1 MSAAD
6 KRLALEQLHKGATLH
21 RSGQLGQAQS
31 HYQRA
36 AKLDPQNAD
45 AWHLLGVA
53 ALQTGNPALAAKHLR
68 TCVKVRPAFAEAYNN
83 LGVALR
89 QCGKHADAI
98 AAFRQAL
105 AVRVTYI
112 DAMFNLGIAF
122 EAAKQPDE
130 ADRCYRQVLAWR
142 ADHAD
147 AATNLGNLLR
157 RHARLSEALPFSELA
172 QRVAP
177 DRAQTNGNLA
187 LLLSDLGRQ
196 SDAVRFA
203 RAAVAQEPDQALW
216 WKTLGV
222 AQRLLHDID
231 NAIPSLRRAFEL
243 DRDDPATAL
252 ELALALNEG
261 GATDAARQ
269 LFAATKPPPGFGERV
284 RWLRALTL
292 PTIYRD
298 DAEIDVARERFGA
311 GLGELIEGLKL
322 DSRARIAEA
331 VHAASSVAPF
341 HLHYQPRDNTGLQ
354 CRFGDLVARV
364 MAAAAPDL
372 AQPCDWQ
379 PRARGGRVRVG
390 IVASHL
396 MRHTVSRYFTRL
408 IEGLDRERFDV
419 RIWHGGGE
427 DDNTHRIAANVSAFA
442 HTQADAL
449 TLAHAV
455 RQARLDILVYPE
467 IGMDPR
473 HQALAALRLAPVQCA
488 LYGHPATSGA
498 PNIDSFFSGAELEP
512 AGADTHY
519 REKLIRLPG
528 LGTQPLAPPPPGDGA
543 WFDALVEGKPL
554 ILCLQNFIK
563 LIPAFDVTLARI
575 AAETGARLG
584 FFTRNPPLM
593 RVFRARIEAA
603 FAARRLDPAKHL
615 VFLPVQTH
623 ANYLAGIARAP
634 LVLDSP
640 WFSGGGTSLDAFSV
654 GTPVLAWEG
663 TMARGR
669 QTSAM
674 LRMLGI
680 EELIA
685 QDEDDY
691 VAKAVALCADAR
703 ARADLRH
710 RIAQRQSVMFD
721 DAAPVTAF
729 AQFLLSCA
737 KPSSPRPVA
746 G

>member
-1 MSAAD
+1 MSADD
-6 KRLALEQLHKGATLH
+6 KRLALEQLHKGAALH
-21 RSGQLGQAQS
+21 RAGQIGLAQS

-36 AKLDPQNAD
+36 AKLDPANAD

-53 ALQTGNPALAAKHLR
+53 ALQSGSPALAAKHLR
-68 TCVKVRPAFAEAYNN
+68 TCVSVRPAFAEAHNN

-89 QCGKHADAI
+89 QAGKHAEAI
-98 AAFRQAL
+98 AAFQQAL
-105 AVRVTYI
+105 AVRGGYI

-122 EAAKQPDE
+122 EAAEKPAE

-157 RHARLSEALPFSELA
+157 RHGRLNDALPFAELA

-187 LLLSDLGRQ
+187 LVLSDLGRQ

-203 RAAVAQEPDQALW
+203 RAAVAHEPEQVLW

-231 NAIPSLRRAFEL
+231 NAITSLRRALEL
-243 DRDDPATAL
+243 DNGDAATAL

-261 GATDAARQ
+261 GEADASRQ
-269 LFAATKPPPGFGERV
+269 LFATTKPPSGFGERV

-292 PTIYRD
+292 PAIYRD
-298 DAEIDVARERFGA
+298 DTEIDAARERFGA
-311 GLGELIEGLKL
+311 GLDELRHGLKL
-322 DSRARIAEA
+322 DSPAAIRET
-331 VHAASSVAPF
+331 VHAAASVAPF
-341 HLHYQPRDNTGLQ
+341 HLHYQPRDNTALQ
-354 CRFGDLVARV
+354 NRFGDLVSQV
-364 MAAAAPDL
+364 MSAAAPEL
-372 AQPCDWQ
+372 AAPCDWL
-379 PRARGGRVRVG
+379 PRAHDTRVRVG

-396 MRHTVSRYFTRL
+396 MQHTVSRYFTRL

-419 RIWHGGGE
+419 HIWHGGGE
-427 DDNTHRIAANVSAFA
+427 DDNTRRIAAGVSGFVQ
-442 HTQADAL
+442 TQADAL
-449 TLAHAV
+449 TLARVV
-455 RQARLDILVYPE
+455 REARLDVLLYPE
-467 IGMDPR
+467 IGMDPK
-473 HQALAALRLAPVQCA
+473 HQALAGLRLAPVQCV

-498 PNIDSFFSGAELEP
+498 PNIDYFFSGAELEP
-512 AGADTHY
+512 PDADAHY
-519 REKLIRLPG
+519 REKLVHLPG
-528 LGTQPLAPPPPGDGA
+528 LGTQPLPPPAPGDGA
-543 WFDALVEGKPL
+543 WFDAQAEGAPL

-563 LIPAFDVTLARI
+563 LIPSYDATLARI
-575 AAETGARLG
+575 AAETGARIG

-603 FAARRLDPAKHL
+603 FSARKLDPARHL

-640 WFSGGGTSLDAFSV
+640 WFSGGGTSLDAFRV

-674 LRMLGI
+674 LRMLEIG
-680 EELIA
+680 ELIA
-685 QDEDDY
+685 TDEDDY
-691 VAKAVALCADAR
+691 VAKAVALIGDSARRDA
-703 ARADLRH
+703 LRET
-710 RIAQRQSVMFD
+710 ILARQSRLFED
-721 DAAPVTAF
+721 DSAVRAF
-729 AQFLLSCA
+729 ADFLGNAALSD
-737 KPSSPRPVA
+737 
-746 G
+746 

>member
-1 MSAAD
+1 MSAD
-6 KRLALEQLHKGATLH
+6 DQRLALEQLHKGAALH
-21 RSGQLGQAQS
+21 RAGRIGLAQS

-53 ALQTGNPALAAKHLR
+53 ALQSGNPALAAKHLR
-68 TCVKVRPAFAEAYNN
+68 TCVKVRPAFAEAHNN

-89 QCGKHADAI
+89 QCGKHDDAI
-98 AAFRQAL
+98 AAFRQAS
-105 AVRVTYI
+105 AVRSGYI

-122 EAAKQPDE
+122 EAAEKPAE

-157 RHARLSEALPFSELA
+157 RHGRLAEALPFAELA

-196 SDAVRFA
+196 AESVRFA
-203 RAAVAQEPDQALW
+203 RAAVAQESEQVLW

-231 NAIPSLRRAFEL
+231 NAIPSLRRALEL
-243 DRDDPATAL
+243 DRGDAATAL

-261 GATDAARQ
+261 GETDAARK
-269 LFAATKPPPGFGERV
+269 LFATTKPPPGFAERV

-292 PTIYRD
+292 PSIYRD
-298 DAEIDVARERFGA
+298 DAEVDAARAQFGD
-311 GLGELIEGLKL
+311 GLEALHAGLKL
-322 DSRARIAEA
+322 DTPAAVHEA
-331 VHAASSVAPF
+331 VHAAASVAPF
-341 HLHYQPRDNTGLQ
+341 HLHYQPRDNTALQ

-364 MAAAAPDL
+364 MAAAAPEL
-372 AQPCDWQ
+372 AGPCDWT
-379 PRARGGRVRVG
+379 PRAHAGRLRVG

-396 MRHTVSRYFTRL
+396 MQHTVSRYFTRL
-408 IEGLDRERFDV
+408 IEGLDRERFEV
-419 RIWHGGGE
+419 VVWHGGSE
-427 DDNTHRIAANVSAFA
+427 DDVTRRIAANVSAFTQ
-442 HTQADAL
+442 TQADAL
-449 TLAHAV
+449 TLAREV
-455 RQARLDILVYPE
+455 RPARLDALVYPE
-467 IGMDPR
+467 IGMDPK

-498 PNIDSFFSGAELEP
+498 PNIDYFFSGAELEP
-512 AGADTHY
+512 PDADAHY
-519 REKLIRLPG
+519 RERLVRLPG
-528 LGTQPLAPPPPGDGA
+528 LGTQPLSPPAPGDGA
-543 WFDALVEGKPL
+543 WFDALAGDTPL
-554 ILCLQNFIK
+554 VLCLQNFIK
-563 LIPAFDVTLARI
+563 LIPAFDATLARI
-575 AAETGARLG
+575 ASETGARIG

-603 FAARRLDPAKHL
+603 FATRHLDPAKHL
-615 VFLPVQTH
+615 VFLPVQNH
-623 ANYLAGIARAP
+623 PDYLAGIARSP

-654 GTPVLAWEG
+654 GTPVVAWEG
-663 TMARGR
+663 AMARGR

-674 LRMLGI
+674 LRMLEI
-680 EELIA
+680 PELIA
-685 QDEDDY
+685 MDEHDY
-691 VAKAVALCADAR
+691 VAKTVALIREPAR
-703 ARADLRH
+703 REALRGTIGARQTRL
-710 RIAQRQSVMFD
+710 FD
-721 DAAPVTAF
+721 DAAAVRAF
-729 AQFLLSCA
+729 ADFLLSVRA
-737 KPSSPRPVA
+737 V
-746 G
+746 

>member
-1 MSAAD
+1 MSAD
-6 KRLALEQLHKGATLH
+6 DQRLALEQLHKGAALH
-21 RSGQLGQAQS
+21 RAGQIGLAQS

-53 ALQTGNPALAAKHLR
+53 ALQSGNPALAAKHLR
-68 TCVKVRPAFAEAYNN
+68 TCVKLRPAFAEAHNN

-89 QCGKHADAI
+89 QGGKHDEAV

-105 AVRVTYI
+105 AVRGGYI

-122 EAAKQPDE
+122 EAAQKAGE

-157 RHARLSEALPFSELA
+157 RHGRLAEALPLAELA

-196 SDAVRFA
+196 FDAMRFA
-203 RAAVAQEPDQALW
+203 RAALTQEPDQALW

-231 NAIPSLRRAFEL
+231 NAISSLRRALEL
-243 DRDDPATAL
+243 DRGDAATAL

-261 GATDAARQ
+261 GETDGAQQ
-269 LFAATKPPPGFGERV
+269 LFATTRPPPGFGERV

-292 PTIYRD
+292 PAIYRD
-298 DAEIDVARERFGA
+298 DAEIDAACAQFGD
-311 GLGELIEGLKL
+311 GLEALHAGLKL
-322 DSRARIAEA
+322 DAPAAIDEA
-331 VHAASSVAPF
+331 VHAAASVAPF
-341 HLHYQPRDNTGLQ
+341 HLHYQPRDNTVLQ

-364 MAAAAPDL
+364 MATAAPGL
-372 AQPCDWQ
+372 AEPCDWT
-379 PRARGGRVRVG
+379 PRAHGGRVRVG

-396 MRHTVSRYFTRL
+396 MQHTVSRYFTRL

-419 RIWHGGGE
+419 RVWHGGGE
-427 DDNTHRIAANVSAFA
+427 DDSTRRIAANVSAFVQ
-442 HTQADAL
+442 TQADAL
-449 TLAHAV
+449 TLAREV
-455 RQARLDILVYPE
+455 RQARLDVLVYPE
-467 IGMDPR
+467 IGMDPK
-473 HQALAALRLAPVQCA
+473 HQALAGLRLAPVQCT
-488 LYGHPATSGA
+488 LYGHPATSGSA
-498 PNIDSFFSGAELEP
+498 NIDYFFSGAELEP
-512 AGADTHY
+512 PDADAHY
-519 REKLIRLPG
+519 REKLVRLPG
-528 LGTQPLAPPPPGDGA
+528 LGTQPLPPPAPGDGA
-543 WFDALVEGKPL
+543 WFDGLAGGAPL
-554 ILCLQNFIK
+554 LLCLQNFIK
-563 LIPAFDVTLARI
+563 LIPAFDATLARI
-575 AAETGARLG
+575 AAETGARIG

-603 FAARRLDPAKHL
+603 FAARGVDPDRHL
-615 VFLPVQTH
+615 VFLPVQNH
-623 ANYLAGIARAP
+623 ADYLAGIARSP

-654 GTPVLAWEG
+654 GTPVLAWDG
-663 TMARGR
+663 AMARGR

-674 LRMLGI
+674 LRMLEI
-680 EELIA
+680 PELIA
-685 QDEDDY
+685 TDEDDH
-691 VAKAVALCADAR
+691 VAKAVALIREPARRETLRGTIR
-703 ARADLRH
+703 AR
-710 RIAQRQSVMFD
+710 QSRLFD
-721 DAAPVTAF
+721 DAAAVRAF
-729 AQFLLSCA
+729 ADFLVSVRA
-737 KPSSPRPVA
+737 V
-746 G
+746 